1 MNLNLINV
9 EPENLAAFILTN
21 EFVLKRERERRLIA
35 DWMENR
41 SNLDETEQLLSNEFS
56 LNEALEQEV

>member
-1 MNLNLINV
+1 MNLNLISV

-21 EFVLKRERERRLIA
+21 EFVLKRERRLIA

>member
-1 MNLNLINV
+1 MLSLKSGRV
-9 EPENLAAFILTN
+9 YTN
-21 EFVLKRERERRLIA
+21 KRVCIEERERRLIA